1 MATPSSPKPT
11 PLNDTVSPTKKPQP
25 IPWTHQETLN
35 LIRAY
40 QEKWYALKRGPLR
53 SSQWE
58 EVAVVVA
65 ARCGYDF
72 NHPSKSAIQCR
83 HKMEKLRQ
91 RHRAEKHRLLGGG
104 LQQPRG
110 WLYFGLMDELERG
123 PMPISARPLTAL
135 SPPRNYD
142 DDDNDSDN
150 DNKEDNYFADD
161 DDKMMSYVKSK
172 SINYI
177 LNERPRTT
185 KKYGVDLGFSRE
197 HVVPKGFRRMDYN
210 DENYDD
216 DDDDDDDDKMMS
228 YVKSKSIN
236 YILNERPR
244 TTKKYGV
251 DLGFS
256 REHVVPKG
264 FRRMDYNDENYDD
277 DDDDSDDENNED
289 EEKRVVANKEG
300 LILGLTEEIKDFGE
314 RFIAM
319 ENLKMRMMKDTER
332 YRVEMENKRIEMILK
347 SQQRIVDSIGR
358 AFGLSNKKMK
368 IVHEI

>member
-216 DDDDDDDDKMMS
+216 DDDD
-228 YVKSKSIN
+228 
-236 YILNERPR
+236 
-244 TTKKYGV
+244 
-251 DLGFS
+251 
-256 REHVVPKG
+256 
-264 FRRMDYNDENYDD
+264 
-277 DDDDSDDENNED
+277 SDDENNED

>member
-1 MATPSSPKPT
+1 MTTPSSPKPI
-11 PLNDTVSPTKKPQP
+11 PLNDTVSPTKKPHP
-25 IPWTHQETLN
+25 IPWTHQETLH

-72 NHPSKSAIQCR
+72 SHPSKSAIQCR

-91 RHRAEKHRLLGGG
+91 RHRAEKLRLVGGG

-135 SPPRNYD
+135 SPPCNYIGDGNRSYNEDND
-142 DDDNDSDN
+142 DDDD
-150 DNKEDNYFADD
+150 DD
-161 DDKMMSYVKSK
+161 DDKMMNYVKSK

-177 LNERPRTT
+177 VSERPRTT
-185 KKYGVDLGFSRE
+185 KRYGGDLGFSRE

-216 DDDDDDDDKMMS
+216 D
-228 YVKSKSIN
+228 
-236 YILNERPR
+236 
-244 TTKKYGV
+244 
-251 DLGFS
+251 
-256 REHVVPKG
+256 
-264 FRRMDYNDENYDD
+264 
-277 DDDDSDDENNED
+277 SDDENNEEEEEEEE
-289 EEKRVVANKEG
+289 EEKREVVNKEG
-300 LILGLTEEIKDFGE
+300 LILGLTEEIKVFGE

-347 SQQRIVDSIGR
+347 SQRRIVDSIGR
-358 AFGLSNKKMK
+358 AFGLSKKMK
-368 IVHEI
+368 IGHEI